1 MIAPIGN
8 NGADGFLGIG
18 QGFLLGVAFRDDLR
32 QGWDE
37 HGKAA
42 LFLRL
47 QNHREAIVRGHL
59 LLHA

>member
-1 MIAPIGN
+1 MIAPIGK

-18 QGFLLGVAFRDDLR
+18 QGFLLGVTFGNDLR
-32 QGWDE
+32 QSWDE

-42 LFLRL
+42 LFLRF
-47 QNHREAIVRGHL
+47 QYHREAVVRGHL